1 MLEDIKRITEEV
13 FQLENIEKRTR
24 KANYPRARSVFYFI
38 ARQIKPKI
46 SLAKIGK
53 FMGNRDHS
61 TVCDGIKKAE
71 EYYFLE
77 SDFVELLDVVSDRVN
92 SEVFYI
98 KTTNRSK
105 LIEELKQVNAELREK
120 LYNLDKQEDHL
131 IMKYVYAMNESQ
143 RFDFLE
149 YRVMPYAKINKI
161 EI

>member
-24 KANYPRARSVFYFI
+24 TGNYPRARSVFYII

-53 FMGNRDHS
+53 FMGRDHS
-61 TVCDGIKKAE
+61 TVYDGIKKADQF
-71 EYYFLE
+71 YFLE
-77 SDFVELLDVVSDRVN
+77 SHFVKLLDDVNDRVN
-92 SEVFYI
+92 SEVFSI

-105 LIEELKQVNAELREK
+105 LIKELKEVNAELRKK
-120 LYNLDKQEDHL
+120 LYDLEKQENHP
-131 IMKYVYAMNESQ
+131 IMKYVYAMSESQ
-143 RFDFLE
+143 REHFLE
-149 YRVMPYAKINKI
+149 YRVIPYAKLNKI